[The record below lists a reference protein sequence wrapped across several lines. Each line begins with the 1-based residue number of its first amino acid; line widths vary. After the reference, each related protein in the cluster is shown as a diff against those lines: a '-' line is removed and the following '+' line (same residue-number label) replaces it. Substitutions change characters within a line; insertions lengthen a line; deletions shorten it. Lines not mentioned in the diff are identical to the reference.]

1 MKTYPITCH
10 VCGTQFDLHAEF
22 VSGLPSTADGRLI
35 GTCNMAP
42 EKLMPHPVEQIA
54 ASWRECGEV
63 AAMRER

>member
-10 VCGTQFDLHAEF
+10 VCGTKFDLHSEF
-22 VSGLPSTADGRLI
+22 VAGLPSTADGRLL

-42 EKLMPHPVEQIA
+42 EKMYPHTPDEIA
-54 ASWRECGEV
+54 ASYKDRGEV